1 MSITMT
7 IEVTPEQAVRI
18 AEILKEPASVQTRPT
33 VPAAPAAMP
42 QPAQQPVV
50 SPAPVVPVQSP
61 VAPAPAPA
69 VMPSAVPTGQPI
81 PTAAPVPSVQPAAPA
96 MAAPPTT
103 ARKYTMD
110 ELSLASRPLV
120 EAGRQQELLS
130 LLHSFTYTDP
140 NGVTRNVVNL
150 RELPEELY
158 PAFANGIRQLGGRI

>member
-18 AEILKEPASVQTRPT
+18 AEILKEPA
-33 VPAAPAAMP
+33 
-42 QPAQQPVV
+42 PAQTK
-50 SPAPVVPVQSP
+50 PAVPT
-61 VAPAPAPA
+61 APA

-81 PTAAPVPSVQPAAPA
+81 PTAAPAPSVQPAAPA
-96 MAAPPTT
+96 MAVPPTT

-120 EAGRQQELLS
+120 EAGRQQDLLS